1 MIWLLFSAINKLFS
15 FHMSKH
21 LPLMESFFPAWAI
34 WGLNSLL
41 ASSSSGCFLS
51 FVDMLSIHKRESCFI
66 RETVVQKKPAVP
78 KKKKANQKTPNNQ
91 QNSPPQKPNSIQNR
105 KKKNRKKPR
114 SKLILTLNCC
124 VAPWTCHHLSSIT
137 KLWPENLKFGSYFWN
152 S

>member
-78 KKKKANQKTPNNQ
+78 KKKKQTKKPQTTNKTAHPKNPTA
-91 QNSPPQKPNSIQNR
+91 SKTE
-105 KKKNRKKPR
+105 KKKYRKKPR

-137 KLWPENLKFGSYFWN
+137 KLWPENLKFGS
-152 S
+152 